1 MLLKDYASYNNK
13 GEDGLAGACFELA
26 LHDVLGDK
34 LQVRAS
40 GQVDIILVIEG
51 KPRRVEA
58 KTGAGRLANDCR
70 GNSYMLYCPVVNLEA
85 DIFHQEAFLV
95 SRKRFIAILQETGL
109 YRASKNSTSGP
120 ATEAIQTFWNR
131 AKNLPHGR
139 KYYKLLDKLYE
150 ESYASLEEYLAGQ
163 GL

>member
-1 MLLKDYASYNNK
+1 MLLKEYAIMNNK

-26 LHDVLGDK
+26 LHDLLGDS
-34 LQVRAS
+34 LEVRAA
-40 GQVDIILVIEG
+40 GKTDLRLRIEG
-51 KPRRVEA
+51 KLCRVEA
-58 KTGAGRLANDCR
+58 KTGAGRIMNDCR
-70 GNSYMLYCPVVNLEA
+70 GNSYMIYCPVVNMEA
-85 DIFHQEAFLV
+85 DIYHQEAFLV
-95 SRKRFIAILQETGL
+95 TRKQFIAILQDVGL

-139 KYYKLLDKLYE
+139 KYYRLLDKLYE
-150 ESYASLEEYLAGQ
+150 ESYASLEDYLKEQ